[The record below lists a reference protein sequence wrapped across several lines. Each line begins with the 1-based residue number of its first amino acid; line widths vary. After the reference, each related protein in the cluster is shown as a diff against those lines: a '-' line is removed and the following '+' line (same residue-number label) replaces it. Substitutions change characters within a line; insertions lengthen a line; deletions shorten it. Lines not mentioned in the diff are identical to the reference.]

1 MHVRKMTVID
11 IWELKGAFFKTY
23 GYDINDIHELLFGD
37 DFSNNSYKMFHLTWI
52 EEDKDFVPEDL
63 LKIVKMLRNL
73 GFDEDEIL
81 IDITW

>member
-11 IWELKGAFFKTY
+11 IWELKGIFFKTY
-23 GYDINDIHELLFGD
+23 GYNIINMHELLFGD
-37 DFSNNSYKMFHLTWI
+37 NFSNDSYKMFHLTQA
-52 EEDKDFVPEDL
+52 EEDEDTEEDV

>member
-11 IWELKGAFFKTY
+11 IWELRGAFFKTY
-23 GYDINDIHELLFGD
+23 GYDINNIHELLFGD
-37 DFSNNSYKMFHLTWI
+37 NFSNDSYKMFHLTWA
-52 EEDKDFVPEDL
+52 EEDEDTEEDV

>member
-11 IWELKGAFFKTY
+11 IWELRGAFLKTY
-23 GYDINDIHELLFGD
+23 GYDIDNIYELLFGD
-37 DFSNNSYKMFHLTWI
+37 NFSNDSYKMFNLTWA
-52 EEDKDFVPEDL
+52 EEDEDTEEDV

-73 GFDEDEIL
+73 GFNEDEIL

>member
-23 GYDINDIHELLFGD
+23 GYDINNIHELLFGD
-37 DFSNNSYKMFHLTWI
+37 NFSNDSYKMFHLAWA
-52 EEDKDFVPEDL
+52 EEDEDTEEDV
-63 LKIVKMLRNL
+63 LKIVKMLRDL